1 MIYIAVML
9 SDFPAVPEE
18 SGNDRHEVFMERCL
32 QLASLGAGYTAPN
45 PMVGAIL
52 IHAGRVIGE
61 GYHEKFGGPHAE
73 VNCIRSVK
81 AADQALIPAS
91 TLYVSL
97 EPCAHHGKTPPC
109 ADLIVQQRIPRVVIG
124 CRDPFPEVDGK
135 GIEKLQSNGVELIFP
150 ILEEKAILLNK
161 RFFTFHR
168 NRRPY
173 VILKW
178 AESANHKIAGK
189 SGTRIQISN
198 DYSNRLVHKWRTEEA
213 GILVG
218 TQTALLD
225 DPLLTARLWPGKNP
239 VRIVVDK
246 TLRLPAELKIFDR
259 SVPTII
265 LNKKKET
272 RSENLH
278 YKKIGFQ
285 EPCIPEMLSALYSL
299 NILSVLVE
307 GGAALLQ
314 SFIDSGLWD
323 EARVISSAQL
333 EITEGLAA
341 PLGRN
346 GVITKTEN
354 YFSDRIDYFLHDL
367 TRPVSS
373 NMRQLPI
380 AGS

>member
-9 SDFPAVPEE
+9 PDFPAVPEE
-18 SGNDRHEVFMERCL
+18 SGNDRHEVFMQRCL
-32 QLASLGAGYTAPN
+32 QLASLGAGHTAPN
-45 PMVGAIL
+45 PMVGAVL
-52 IHAGRVIGE
+52 IHAGRIIGE

-109 ADLIVQQRIPRVVIG
+109 ADLIIQQRIPRVVIG

-161 RFFTFHR
+161 RFFTFHL

-189 SGTRIQISN
+189 SGSRIQISN

-246 TLRLPAELKIFDR
+246 TLRLPAGLKIFDS

-265 LNKKKET
+265 LNEKKEA

-278 YKKIGFQ
+278 YKKIGFHASCVS
-285 EPCIPEMLSALYSL
+285 EILSALYSL
-299 NILSVLVE
+299 NILSILVE

-323 EARVISSAQL
+323 ETRVISGSQL
-333 EITEGLAA
+333 GIAEGLAA
-341 PLGRN
+341 PLPRN

-354 YFSDRIDYFLHDL
+354 YYPDRIDYFLNDL
-367 TRPVSS
+367 T
-373 NMRQLPI
+373 
-380 AGS
+380 